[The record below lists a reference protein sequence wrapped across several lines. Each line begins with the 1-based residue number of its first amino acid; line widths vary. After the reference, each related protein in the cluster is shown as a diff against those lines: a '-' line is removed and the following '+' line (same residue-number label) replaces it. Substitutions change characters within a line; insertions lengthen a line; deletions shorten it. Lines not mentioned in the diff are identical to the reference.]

1 MAGYTNKDNE
11 FIEVSDSHIE
21 TAIEIKLQLQK
32 ASPSFRC
39 SWAKHKKM
47 MEKEGYYDS
56 ENSENYRQFV
66 KQEQGKRGK
75 LPSVATHADMV
86 ADSKLQS
93 IKDEIGEISVRKR
106 EAQNNFRELNKLKRE
121 LTDDV
126 LFVEAIH
133 DAVKGKDFGL
143 KVEHVPTFDKDKPKK
158 KMIAGLSDIHYGA
171 LVDVEGRYYDTKVA
185 EKYIVKYTEEI
196 ERLAIKENV
205 EEIYLMNLGDIIE
218 HISMRAQNFF
228 GTDKVLAEQ
237 VTEVSDLIIEMLKK
251 LSVSFKVKYSG
262 INGNHDRSSGRKQDE
277 IYKDGMASISNKIVE
292 TYVKYGN
299 NENVEFIE
307 AEPYHHIITLGSR
320 NFLFV
325 HGDKH
330 NLKKDTVLA
339 EQSGIY
345 GIDFD
350 AIIGGH
356 IHHFTTREV
365 AEDKYIV
372 TFGSIK
378 GTDEFSLKT
387 IGATASRS
395 QGVVLVDEN
404 DEFEIKQ
411 VKL

>member
-1 MAGYTNKDNE
+1 MAGYTNKENE
-11 FIEVSDSHIE
+11 FIEVSDGHIN

-39 SWAKHKKM
+39 SWSKHKKM

-66 KQEQGKRGK
+66 KKEQSKRGK

-93 IKDEIGEISVRKR
+93 IKNEIGEISLRKR
-106 EAQNNFRELNKLKRE
+106 EAQNNFRELNKLKRD
-121 LTDDV
+121 LTDNV
-126 LFVEAIH
+126 LFVEAVH
-133 DAVKGKDFGL
+133 DAVKDKEFGL
-143 KVEHVPTFDKDKPKK
+143 KIEHVPVFDSDKPKK

-185 EKYIVKYTEEI
+185 EKYIIKYTEEL
-196 ERLAIKENV
+196 EKLAIKENV
-205 EEIYLMNLGDIIE
+205 EEIYIMNLGDIIE
-218 HISMRAQNFF
+218 HISMRAQSFF

-237 VTEVSDLIIEMLKK
+237 VTEVSDLIIKMISK

-262 INGNHDRSSGRKQDE
+262 INGNHDRSSGRKKDE
-277 IYKDGMASISNKIVE
+277 IYKDGMVSISNKIIE
-292 TYVKYGN
+292 TYIKYSN
-299 NENVEFIE
+299 NKNVEFIE
-307 AEPYHHIITLGSR
+307 AEPYHHIVTVGSR

-395 QGVVLVDEN
+395 QGVVLVDED